1 MPSNTYVDSQIQ
13 VCVIKKTG
21 ALCMIHDKRV
31 MLHDDAPWLP
41 GSLPEGAGGQ
51 AGTEAAEEEQY

>member
-1 MPSNTYVDSQIQ
+1 M
-13 VCVIKKTG
+13 KKG
-21 ALCMIHDKRV
+21 ELCMIHEKRG
-31 MLHDDAPWLP
+31 MLQDAAPWLP